1 MIQNLERVDV
11 NGIEL
16 EYQLA
21 GSGTP
26 VVFIHGSLGADA
38 FLPLMKQPL
47 LRDSHQLIRYHRRGY
62 AGSSSVN
69 GPVSIAEQAADCAGL
84 LRKLEV
90 GPAHMVGHS
99 YGGLIALQL
108 AADHPSAIKS
118 LALMEPAAFLLV
130 PSAQSFLDAMGPV
143 IAAYQ
148 SGDKAVAVHSFL
160 ESAAGPNARA
170 ICEAQIP
177 GSWAQAVA
185 DADTFFQVELPAVQ
199 GWNITPDQ
207 LGQIKAPVLYVQGE
221 RTWPIFAE
229 VREFVHRLLPQTLDA
244 SIPNAMHL
252 IQIEDPSTVARALAT
267 FLANR

>member
-1 MIQNLERVDV
+1 MIQNLDRIDI
-11 NGIEL
+11 NGVEL

-38 FLPLMKQPL
+38 YLPLMKQPQ
-47 LRDSHQLIRYHRRGY
+47 LRDSHRLVLYHRRGY
-62 AGSSSVN
+62 GSSSPVN
-69 GPVSIAEQAADCAGL
+69 GPVSIADQAADCAAL
-84 LRKLEV
+84 LRALGV
-90 GPAHMVGHS
+90 GPAHVAGHS

-108 AADHPSAIKS
+108 AADHPAVVRS

-130 PSAQSFLDAMGPV
+130 PSAQSFLDAIGQV

-148 SGDKAVAVHSFL
+148 SGDKAGAVGAFL
-160 ESAAGPNARA
+160 ESAGGPNVRA
-170 ICEAQIP
+170 MCEAQIP

-185 DADTFFQVELPAVQ
+185 DADTFFRVELPAVQ
-199 GWNITPDQ
+199 GWNITPEQ
-207 LGQIKAPVLYVQGE
+207 LARIKAPVLYMQGE

-229 VREFVHRLLPQTLDA
+229 VREFVHDLLPQTQDVL
-244 SIPNAMHL
+244 IPNTMHL
-252 IQIEDPSTVARALAT
+252 HQIEDPSAVARELAK